1 MIFITVNC
9 DNCKWAAVGDTN
21 RVGDENFD
29 VVIRRALDHAEKERH
44 TLGVVGTVKPDA
56 KQNA

>member
-44 TLGVVGTVKPDA
+44 TLGVVGTVKPDP
-56 KQNA
+56 K